1 MNDENEFILSLR
13 AQAKAD
19 LGSID
24 KAISDMN
31 KKIESKKNALKQL
44 EISAIGGKESDV
56 YKSNL
61 KELESYEAKR
71 DKLISQRATKQE
83 TYNQRII
90 KAQQQ
95 VTKSAERE
103 ADRQAKAQEKA
114 EEQKRRAIE
123 QTQKAQEK
131 AEEQVARN
139 ALKRKKDLLQQQKEL
154 EKQIN
159 SPVATKDEKKDAKKQ
174 YRVNKRDIEIADS
187 EIKTFGSEQIKE
199 ENSLLEQKRHTQEI
213 INNQREREAEIAERN
228 KKIDQQAAQERIQQ
242 LNSYKQQISL
252 IEQIGQNERKIV
264 ELGSQK
270 GSNNVKE
277 IQQLKQKTLE
287 RINELKAIQN
297 SVALTDEQKDKI
309 ARAKQEQARLTQE
322 VRETSKQMQNT
333 GNGADSLG
341 SKIKNIASYLG
352 TFMIIGQIQR
362 AMSDAVETIKDL
374 DKAFTDIQLVTQS
387 SNEEIHNL
395 QQNYNELAKSMSST
409 TQEVAEGATEWLRQ
423 GYTLEQTN
431 ELLRST
437 MVLSK
442 VGAIESSQA
451 TELLTASL
459 NGMKMEAKDAMSIV
473 DKVSAV
479 DLVAAT
485 SSEELMVALSRTASS
500 AEMAGVSF
508 DKLLG
513 MIGTVSSVTRKSA
526 STIGESFKTIFARL
540 QNVKAGVDVDE
551 EGEALNDVETVL
563 NKMGI
568 RLRKSKTEWRE
579 MEDVIDEVAQK
590 WKAYTEVEKAQIA
603 TAIAGTRQRDNFLAM
618 MSNYKEVMDLTKVS
632 TESAGSA
639 EEKFAIYQDSLEAK
653 INEVKAAWEGFLISL
668 NQSDS
673 LKGMMD
679 WVIFLIE
686 NLPTAIKLIVS
697 AAVAYKAFSVANNF
711 KNQIESIKALNTIT
725 AALGQTTNV
734 ATVSENANTT
744 ATNTNTTAKNV
755 NKAATIGL
763 STAMSAL
770 SMVIGIVSAA
780 FSVAQMAILAYNKHM
795 DNLKSSV
802 EDGAQ
807 ALEGIQSKMNNLDS
821 SIESITK
828 ANEDYNNK
836 VITLEEKN
844 TELKS
849 IESELVSLYGEKA
862 KSIDLVNASYEQQ
875 LDIMD
880 NLKQQNLQEQLAEI
894 QKTKGAK
901 EELLNRNVTTVMG
914 KEDNFKGASYET
926 RNRISQIVA
935 KNNMTLTERTFAD
948 QISIEGKAKDQV
960 KVYKELLAYQKEL
973 LAQGKDSEAQRVANM
988 LDAPDFGG
996 VWGMGKNIGMKS
1008 EYEKSGGDSLDILD
1022 DEDVVRFQIANDT
1035 KIKEYEKYLNT
1046 RNTLIEQFNNKKKEI
1061 EDLETQ
1067 KNQAKTKKDKAN
1079 LDLRIKN
1086 AKEASNKLYESI
1098 VENQDK
1104 SAEAYNTLMDIVG
1117 DNEELKKKVQE
1128 LFSDK
1133 ESDFF
1138 KVDSDSLDN
1147 LKDKIPD
1154 LYNGLKN
1161 LNNEFNKG
1169 QISTKQY
1176 FENLNNQINGL
1187 DVSKKIT
1194 ETENGLENLKNTI
1207 ASLFG
1212 NNVSYFDTF
1221 IGDLFEDKLTDAEDV
1236 KNLQAYST
1244 NLSSMIGMLKQA
1256 NAEGGALEGQI
1267 NNELFSGD
1275 GLNAQQRTE
1284 EIQNYKKE
1292 IVETGKK
1299 LTELYSKQTE
1309 IGNHKY
1315 EISGNDAGA
1324 ATLPYKA
1331 KYSDSGKVENLQI
1344 QNSGKWKDLKPS
1356 DAGYGLYADA
1366 ASKKGAEQYSQ
1377 DVQKLEGDIK
1387 NAQEQQESFNNC
1399 IKDLETGE
1407 GLDKYMEDLGE
1418 LGKVLEDMNIEDTQ
1432 NAFDTLA
1439 EGINSGA
1446 IDDAI
1451 SSIDRLPAKYRS
1463 AFLEVADDVV
1473 YALGS
1478 SNEQVRQQAEQS
1490 LRNLIGSEADMM
1502 LQTVDFAN
1510 LSKDQMKQVA
1520 TDIANKA
1527 IIAQG
1532 GVTSALQQF
1541 AQEGNAIASTAM
1553 GQAVQTLGVM
1563 LEKIGTAL
1571 SQIHVTVPVKI
1582 PKIQMHVADFIGG
1595 GDLFTATEG
1604 EPVNIEIGGN
1614 NTVQGFSELGGI
1626 LKNKD
1631 FADAAGKLLGD
1642 GTGGG
1647 SFNPYSFNPTGPKV
1661 DSATGGGGGGKGGKS
1676 DAEKAAEE
1684 AKKLQEKIDKFR
1696 EDEGTALEDVTEEL
1710 IRQYETEER
1719 KLKLQRK
1726 KLDYASELL
1735 DSEEETTKWLQVQEK
1750 LLTNQRKQIQSI
1762 YRENSKLDQQLQK
1775 IQSENK
1781 QYNISSW
1788 FNEDGEATLAYKN
1801 LLNSFAI
1808 EEKNYRKT
1816 VSLNSEEDIEAAE
1829 KHIEKIKKQR
1839 DYVENLFNSAQKL
1852 KQAWIEN
1859 NEEIQDLF
1867 VEMNDNLKE
1876 MRDTLLDKFQNQLER
1891 EVTET
1896 NQAYQDQIDKLDSL
1910 ITIQERYND
1919 VINNSLDT
1927 IADLDKELRSNKDS
1941 YQYLDDYM
1949 RSIIFNEDDYKVLTD
1964 ELNDIMSQADKLAEE
1979 YQTKINNLT
1988 ADEMYQIEEIT
1999 NQYER
2004 QVDELEKQYELRK
2017 AELDVVKAQTKLQN
2031 AQNERTVRMFV
2042 NGSWQW
2048 VADPNSIKEATEEL
2062 SDAQKEA
2069 DRIKRE
2075 QEQLKETNKLEQE
2088 KDDNQLKID
2097 LNEQLLEK
2105 VQQTIEDLTT
2115 EVKSVTEWL
2124 ELIAKEGVPML
2135 HDVMAGLDKVGDI
2148 GQLLGNIG
2156 SDANLMKDASKN
2168 TTEAIKQGILNGT
2181 LDPEQ
2186 WAEKIGWIK
2195 GNNGKYYAP
2204 KDDPYYD
2211 PSGFDFGKAN
2221 PETQTKTDESGVQV
2235 QNTGSSNTNTGA
2247 PTQNVSQFPKQGSLK
2262 NVSSIL
2268 HIRSGAGMNYGIIGK
2283 IPPNGKPTVLSES
2296 GGWAQVEYNGVKGW
2310 ASKDYLTYDRGGLMN
2325 GKGFA
2330 LKDIIKPEA
2339 VLSPEQTKAWIKL
2352 VDNLTDPSLV
2362 HLTKTPKTESL
2373 YNPKDTNEQMIRDS
2387 YTFNNVTVQADN
2399 IEEFIA
2405 SMQGYIPIN
2414 NS

>member
-31 KKIESKKNALKQL
+31 KKIESKKDALKQL

-277 IQQLKQKTLE
+277 IQQLKQKTIE

-333 GNGADSLG
+333 GNSADSLG

-653 INEVKAAWEGFLISL
+653 INEVRAAWEGFLISL

-711 KNQIESIKALNTIT
+711 RNQIESIKALNTIT
-725 AALGQTTNV
+725 AALGQTTNG
-734 ATVSENANTT
+734 ATASENVNTT
-744 ATNTNTTAKNV
+744 ATNTNTTAKNI
-755 NKAATIGL
+755 NKTATIGL
-763 STAMSAL
+763 STAMSTL

-875 LDIMD
+875 LDIMG

-894 QKTKGAK
+894 QKTEGAK
-901 EELLNRNVTTVMG
+901 EELLNRDVTTVMG

-996 VWGMGKNIGMKS
+996 VLGMGKNIGMKS
-1008 EYEKSGGDSLDILD
+1008 EYEKSGGDSLYILD
-1022 DEDVVRFQIANDT
+1022 DKDVVRFQIANEE

-1086 AKEASNKLYESI
+1086 AKETSNKLYESI

-1138 KVDSDSLDN
+1138 KVDSESLDN
-1147 LKDKIPD
+1147 LKDSVPE
-1154 LYNGLKN
+1154 LYDSLKK

-1176 FENLNNQINGL
+1176 FDNLNNQINGL
-1187 DVSKKIT
+1187 DVSKKVA

-1236 KNLQAYST
+1236 KNLQSYST
-1244 NLSSMIGMLKQA
+1244 NLNSMIGMLKQA

-1275 GLNAQQRTE
+1275 GLNAEERTKQ
-1284 EIQNYKKE
+1284 IQDYKKE
-1292 IVETGKK
+1292 IVETGKEITRLQTERQK
-1299 LTELYSKQTE
+1299 LETERQKLETKEYDVNYYNGRQGSSGKYSKSSGVYDAKMQNGKE
-1309 IGNHKY
+1309 I
-1315 EISGNDAGA
+1315 
-1324 ATLPYKA
+1324 P
-1331 KYSDSGKVENLQI
+1331 
-1344 QNSGKWKDLKPS
+1344 NSGF
-1356 DAGYGLYADA
+1356 AGSAVRDGLNDNGV
-1366 ASKKGAEQYSQ
+1366 KQYNEE
-1377 DVQKLEGDIK
+1377 VQKLEGEIE
-1387 NAQEQQESFNNC
+1387 NAQEKQESFNNC

-1490 LRNLIGSEADMM
+1490 LQNLIGSEADMM

-1510 LSKDQMKQVA
+1510 LSKDQMNQVA

-1541 AQEGNAIASTAM
+1541 VQGGNAIASTAM

-1563 LEKIGTAL
+1563 LGKIGTAL

-1626 LKNKD
+1626 LKDKD

-1661 DSATGGGGGGKGGKS
+1661 DSATGGGGGKKGKGSGGKS

-1781 QYNISSW
+1781 QYNINSW

-1829 KHIEKIKKQR
+1829 KHIDKIKKQR

-1876 MRDTLLDKFQNQLER
+1876 MRDTLLDKFQTQLER
-1891 EVTET
+1891 EVEET

-1927 IADLDKELRSNKDS
+1927 IADLEKELRSNKDS

-1949 RSIIFNEDDYKVLTD
+1949 RSIIFNEDDYKVLTE

-2042 NGSWQW
+2042 NGAWQW
-2048 VADPNSIKEATEEL
+2048 VFLGIKLTYIVIYKNKYREL
-2062 SDAQKEA
+2062 LES
-2069 DRIKRE
+2069 
-2075 QEQLKETNKLEQE
+2075 LK
-2088 KDDNQLKID
+2088 DNQA
-2097 LNEQLLEK
+2097 
-2105 VQQTIEDLTT
+2105 T
-2115 EVKSVTEWL
+2115 
-2124 ELIAKEGVPML
+2124 A
-2135 HDVMAGLDKVGDI
+2135 
-2148 GQLLGNIG
+2148 
-2156 SDANLMKDASKN
+2156 
-2168 TTEAIKQGILNGT
+2168 
-2181 LDPEQ
+2181 
-2186 WAEKIGWIK
+2186 
-2195 GNNGKYYAP
+2195 
-2204 KDDPYYD
+2204 
-2211 PSGFDFGKAN
+2211 
-2221 PETQTKTDESGVQV
+2221 
-2235 QNTGSSNTNTGA
+2235 
-2247 PTQNVSQFPKQGSLK
+2247 
-2262 NVSSIL
+2262 
-2268 HIRSGAGMNYGIIGK
+2268 
-2283 IPPNGKPTVLSES
+2283 
-2296 GGWAQVEYNGVKGW
+2296 
-2310 ASKDYLTYDRGGLMN
+2310 
-2325 GKGFA
+2325 
-2330 LKDIIKPEA
+2330 
-2339 VLSPEQTKAWIKL
+2339 
-2352 VDNLTDPSLV
+2352 
-2362 HLTKTPKTESL
+2362 
-2373 YNPKDTNEQMIRDS
+2373 
-2387 YTFNNVTVQADN
+2387 
-2399 IEEFIA
+2399 
-2405 SMQGYIPIN
+2405 
-2414 NS
+2414 